1 MQYVYVVH
9 LYKTPLAGPGICT
22 LSHTHTHSR
31 AHTHTPRTC
40 THTIHRCVVQ
50 EVLRVHGGRGMHGVL
65 AAGQGGASAWPGTM
79 AEESDECV
87 GTNSQKN
94 PTNSQKN
101 PTNSQKNSTY

>member
-1 MQYVYVVH
+1 
-9 LYKTPLAGPGICT
+9 
-22 LSHTHTHSR
+22 
-31 AHTHTPRTC
+31 
-40 THTIHRCVVQ
+40 
-50 EVLRVHGGRGMHGVL
+50 MHGVL

-101 PTNSQKNSTY
+101 PPNSQRILPIDILSALGP